1 MAKNDVQ
8 INIIGRDQASA
19 AFKKVSDQAQASRKQ
34 IERFG
39 QSTIQVKGI
48 LENAAG
54 YAAAITG
61 IEGIGAA
68 FHHTLG
74 EAFEFYKTMETG
86 AISMAGTLM
95 TMGEVNGKTLDWT
108 QSLMMSKKLMLELS
122 DAALTT
128 GASTQEISDVFRA
141 MLPNALSAGMTIK
154 QTLSLAST
162 LTTTGKAMGLQGN
175 LLARDVQDLISGKN
189 ISRTKLGIILGLTSQ
204 DIANAKH
211 SAEGLFNFLQ
221 DRLRGEAEAN
231 KHYLESY
238 EGRVNHLK
246 EAWARISGT
255 GLSPFISQ
263 LTSELTT
270 LADKLVG
277 VDMENHSVLGL
288 NKDFYEGIQNAGI
301 VFSHLIE
308 QGKTFASDMS
318 GIVLPAINGIAA
330 GIEWGAM
337 HASALLKA
345 FIGLTVAQKINYYV
359 QDIRTGFTGAANA
372 ITGATEA
379 ETALGRAAQQTRLE
393 YEAQAAALRQRDL
406 DYNAAMAQHA
416 AGKVVT
422 ITGSEGNLAAIS
434 AIKAEKA
441 AQDELTAAIERTMAA
456 RMNTVDVSASVQFE
470 MLRAAEAIKAGEE
483 ELARSIMLTTQAY
496 EARGE
501 VADVVVANMQRALLA
516 MQNGETELAE
526 SILRTNAELIEQA
539 GAGYTAGEA
548 VKAGTAIA
556 IQGQATLADATGLT
570 TAEILN
576 QGVVSMG
583 TGVKVSQLGTAGAM
597 AQRELAAQTVISTT
611 AIEAQGVA
619 GLSAGATIAKGMAV
633 AGNAVRG
640 LLSQVWNLAGGWL
653 GVAIAVG
660 VATKAMHDYQADVA
674 AYDSLHQV
682 TDQDGVSWTQHSNG
696 QWERT
701 DNVGK
706 SGLAR
711 DAGLGNQPT
720 GEQLEYLNKQMA
732 DREENLR
739 QQQLQK
745 EAKEMKDS
753 YLHMKEVQQIAGIDD
768 LMDSVQGRF
777 SHGDGSEDAKEAA
790 KANKEAAKQTKALA
804 KANESYAKTI
814 ESNSKAI
821 RDANNKL
828 LSIIESLDEKILDE
842 TGSQFQIDMQKAEN
856 FYKKTQR
863 EIATTGTVNLKG
875 FNRSAFT
882 GQAASVG
889 EAMIQATQDFFGTK
903 YYYGGGHGDDGTNG
917 LDCSG
922 LINEAFKKLGINING
937 TNDTFVE
944 AAQSAGA
951 FHAAGDGYTPKR
963 GDIILSDNYMHSG
976 IYVDDDTYIASNS
989 SDGVGEHHNW
999 SGAFSTSGYIDMN
1012 ALAASVGVSV
1022 ANAIQDTQATQA
1034 TNLPNTDSIAV
1045 IKQAAQDMGFGNVN
1059 LLAALAAV
1067 ESGGGDVNAINPW
1080 AYNSDSGATGMFQ
1093 ILDGQDVATA
1103 NGRASIADLFPN
1115 YKTDPL
1121 ENAKAAITMFNDK
1134 LSVADGDID
1143 KAIKLYGENT
1153 DEYLNNV
1160 KAALA
1165 TVGGDVDLTPTK
1177 RSTYYSP
1184 LMKTANEKNL
1194 EWHKLAVEK
1203 AKREQAI
1210 RVREAQSDIDV
1221 TSASLELTGGEDGRL
1236 AKLRAERDEKIAKNK
1251 DKLRDY
1257 YKATG
1262 DKELAERQMY
1272 VHQLAIIS
1280 ESEEKE
1286 REAMRNISEE
1296 YGKHLQAMGYLNGE
1310 FQAEIDRK
1318 RAAELERFIAYQKE
1332 QLETAQLTTQQRI
1345 ELEEQYAAK
1354 IKEVRDLE
1362 AKTDWGAAIQKG
1374 IEHIKSYTQDIGTE
1388 INNTWDSV
1396 TNTIENGF
1404 SNMLTENKSFSE
1416 RMRDIYINISNS
1428 ILNMM
1433 MKIIMQGLIMHTVM
1447 KIFGIPAGGAGGG
1460 AGTGGATFNLQS
1472 GIGYS
1477 GIFGHYASGGI
1488 ANEEWYVAGE
1498 HGAELIHNNGGAGY
1512 VYNASQT
1519 AKIFAGAGQG
1529 GAGTQAPQSVEV
1541 RIINESGK
1549 EVKAKSSESKFD
1561 GRKLIITTVLSAIG
1575 TNEMGSRDFLKGAI
1589 ANG

>member
-318 GIVLPAINGIAA
+318 GIVLPAINGMAA

-416 AGKVVT
+416 AGKAVT

-441 AQDELTAAIERTMAA
+441 AQDELTAAIERTMAV
-456 RMNTVDVSASVQFE
+456 RMNAVDLSASVQFE
-470 MLRAAEAIKAGEE
+470 MIRAAEAIKAGEE

-501 VADVVVANMQRALLA
+501 VADVVVANMQRAMLA

-526 SILRTNAELIEQA
+526 SILRTNAVLIEQA

-548 VKAGTAIA
+548 VKAGTVIA
-556 IQGQATLADATGLT
+556 TQGQATLADATGLT

-660 VATKAMHDYQADVA
+660 VAIKAMHDYQADVA

-720 GEQLEYLNKQMA
+720 GEQLAYLNRQMA

-753 YLHMKEVQQIAGIDD
+753 YMHMKEVQQIAGIDD

-777 SHGDGSEDAKEAA
+777 SHGEGSEDAKEAA
-790 KANKEAAKQTKALA
+790 KASKEAAKQTKALA
-804 KANESYAKTI
+804 RANESYAKTI

-828 LSIIESLDEKILDE
+828 LNIIESLDEKILDE

-903 YYYGGGHGDDGTNG
+903 YYYGGGHGDDGENG

-944 AAQSAGA
+944 AAQGAGA

-1022 ANAIQDTQATQA
+1022 ADAIKDTQA

-1045 IKQAAQDMGFGNVN
+1045 IKQAAQEMGFGNVN

-1354 IKEVRDLE
+1354 VKEARDLE
-1362 AKTDWGAAIQKG
+1362 AKTDWGAGVKSAMDYIR
-1374 IEHIKSYTQDIGTE
+1374 SYTQDIGKDIKE
-1388 INNTWDSV
+1388 AWDSV

-1404 SNMLTENKSFSE
+1404 NNMLTENKSFSE
-1416 RMRDIYINISNS
+1416 RMRDIYVGISNA

-1477 GIFGHYASGGI
+1477 GIFGHHASGGI

-1529 GAGTQAPQSVEV
+1529 GTGTQAPQSVEV

-1549 EVKAKSSESKFD
+1549 AVKAKSSESKFD

>member
-8 INIIGRDQASA
+8 INIIGRDQATA
-19 AFKKVSDQAQASRKQ
+19 AFKKVADQAQASRKQ

-204 DIANAKH
+204 DIAQAKQ
-211 SAEGLFNFLQ
+211 SAGGLFNFLQ

-277 VDMENHSVLGL
+277 VDMDNHSVLGL

-416 AGKVVT
+416 AGKAVT

-441 AQDELTAAIERTMAA
+441 AQDELTAAIERTMAV
-456 RMNTVDVSASVQFE
+456 RMNAVDLSASVQFE
-470 MLRAAEAIKAGEE
+470 MIRAAEAIKAGEE
-483 ELARSIMLTTQAY
+483 ELARSIILTTQAY

-548 VKAGTAIA
+548 VKAGTVIA
-556 IQGQATLADATGLT
+556 TQGQATLADATGLT

-660 VATKAMHDYQADVA
+660 VAIKAMHDYQADVA

-706 SGLAR
+706 TGLAR
-711 DAGLGNQPT
+711 DAGLSNQPT
-720 GEQLEYLNKQMA
+720 GEQLEYLNRQMA

-753 YLHMKEVQQIAGIDD
+753 YMHMKEVQQIAGIDD

-828 LSIIESLDEKILDE
+828 LNIIESLDEKILDE

-875 FNRSAFT
+875 FNKSSFT

-903 YYYGGGHGDDGTNG
+903 YYYGGGHGDDGANG

-951 FHAAGDGYTPKR
+951 FHVAGDGYTPKR

-1022 ANAIQDTQATQA
+1022 ADAIKDTQA

-1080 AYNSDSGATGMFQ
+1080 AYNGDTGATGMFQ

-1262 DKELAERQMY
+1262 DRELAERQMY

-1310 FQAEIDRK
+1310 FQANIDRK
-1318 RAAELERFIAYQKE
+1318 RAEELERFIAYQKE
-1332 QLETAQLTTQQRI
+1332 QLETAQLTTQQRM

-1354 IKEVRDLE
+1354 IKEARDLE
-1362 AKTDWGAAIQKG
+1362 AKTDWGAGVKSAMDYIR
-1374 IEHIKSYTQDIGTE
+1374 SYTQDIGKDIKE
-1388 INNTWDSV
+1388 AWDSV

-1404 SNMLTENKSFSE
+1404 NNMLTENKSFSE
-1416 RMRDIYINISNS
+1416 RMRDIYVGISNA

-1447 KIFGIPAGGAGGG
+1447 KIFGIPAGGAGVGT
-1460 AGTGGATFNLQS
+1460 GTGGATFNLQS

-1477 GIFGHYASGGI
+1477 GIFGHHASGGI